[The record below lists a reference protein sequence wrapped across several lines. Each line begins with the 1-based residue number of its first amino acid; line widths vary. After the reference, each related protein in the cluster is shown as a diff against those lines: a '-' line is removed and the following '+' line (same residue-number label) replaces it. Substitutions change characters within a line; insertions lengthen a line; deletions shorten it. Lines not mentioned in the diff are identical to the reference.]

1 MALVREAGF
10 GAGRYGELSG
20 RWDLVWDVVLGVP
33 VPTGTGMPLGRGRP
47 SWKQLMTGKKP

>member
-20 RWDLVWDVVLGVP
+20 RWDLVWDAVLGVP